1 MSKIVLEMILLLV
14 LGALFSGLAFLFRD
28 YGKGERTLKAL
39 LFRVG
44 FTLALIAF
52 LLISL
57 GMGWLKIHPV

>member
-1 MSKIVLEMILLLV
+1 MVLVILLVLV

-52 LLISL
+52 LLIGL
-57 GMGWLKIHPV
+57 GMGWIKVHPL